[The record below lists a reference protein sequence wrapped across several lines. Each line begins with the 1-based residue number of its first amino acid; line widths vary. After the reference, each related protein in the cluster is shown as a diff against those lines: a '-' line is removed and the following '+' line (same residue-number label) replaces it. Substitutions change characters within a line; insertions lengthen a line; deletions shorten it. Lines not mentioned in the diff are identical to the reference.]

1 MSFRD
6 VFSAVS
12 EHGPVASE
20 LEDVF
25 ELLAHELRL
34 EILQRLWEAE
44 SDTLAFSDLFKQ
56 VDTRDSGKFSY
67 HLDRLTPAFVRTADS
82 GYALTFAGRDV
93 IGAVLSGRY
102 TAADRLEA
110 ETIEAGSC
118 LFCDEAVTIR
128 YEDGHC
134 ILECEACGSFIF
146 RLPVPPVVLASHEAP
161 AVPRAINDHL
171 RLRVQALN
179 RGLCKLCR
187 GRVEAMLTAAS
198 AREPVAHNPDL
209 DVTFECREC
218 GDVTHLNAGIVLIGH
233 PVVVATL
240 FDVGLDPRTTYI
252 WELTPLLD
260 PDAAL
265 LEEPPRLELGFE
277 FEEERLELVVDDR
290 CNVVDYARR

>member
-1 MSFRD
+1 MSDR
-6 VFSAVS
+6 
-12 EHGPVASE
+12 GPVASE

-34 EILQRLWEAE
+34 EIVQRLWEAE
-44 SDTLAFSDLFKQ
+44 SDALSFSDLFER

-67 HLDRLTPAFVRTADS
+67 HLDRLTPEFVRAVD
-82 GYALTFAGRDV
+82 GDYALTFAGRDV

-102 TAADRLEA
+102 TAVDRLED
-110 ETIEAGSC
+110 ETVEAGAC
-118 LFCDEAVTIR
+118 MFCDEAVTIR

-134 ILECEACGSFIF
+134 VLECEACASLIF
-146 RLPVPPVVLASHEAP
+146 RLPVPPVVLASHETS

-187 GRVEAMLTAAS
+187 GRVEATLTAAS
-198 AREPVAHNPDL
+198 SRDPIAHNPDL

-240 FDVGLDPRTTYI
+240 FDVGLDPRTAYL

-260 PDAAL
+260 PDATL
-265 LEEPPRLELGFE
+265 LEGPPRLELVFE
-277 FEEERLELVVDDR
+277 FDGERLELVVDDR
-290 CNVVDYARR
+290 CNVVDYVRR